1 MPQTPIDFK
10 IIFRSLPV
18 IGMILLPDSPNF
30 TIAEVTDDLLRLSNN
45 RKEDIIGKS
54 FFHFLRNNPSDA
66 EVFRHSFSQVINTG
80 NPHRIDLQR
89 YDVKSP
95 DGVPQELYW
104 SPFSK
109 PVFNEIGELE
119 YIFHISEN
127 ITEKILSKKEAEVAK
142 YNFEYY
148 LTNAAGPFAILTGR
162 KFEFTFANA
171 AYVELMNGRQLVGK
185 TLEEAIPEI
194 KGQSFILLLQQVY
207 DTGIPFHA
215 TEIAATALFDGSIEQ
230 STRYFNLSY
239 TPIKDHN
246 GNIMG
251 ILASGYDVTTEVL
264 LKHENEKHIVN
275 QEAYSLFMQAPV
287 GFSLLLGDD
296 HKVELVNAM
305 ALRFTGR
312 GEESIGKPVV
322 EVMPEIEKQGYI
334 KLLDRVKRDGESFN
348 LKESAVRLVKDGV
361 EKMIYLDIFFHPF
374 YQDKKIAGVL
384 ALFMNVSERVAIK
397 RNVEEMRERFETMA
411 NNIPN
416 LAWIANSDG
425 EVFWYNNR
433 WYQYTGTSPEE
444 VEGWAWQ
451 SVHDPKN
458 LPAVMENWKQSVT
471 TGEPFEMIFSL
482 RGANKI
488 YRPFLTRIVP
498 IRDNHGKI
506 IRWLGTSTDITK
518 QKELE
523 KMKDDFMSIA
533 SHELKTPLTTI
544 KAYGQLAEDMLR
556 ERGDKKTLETIRRM
570 GKQVTKLNLLIDD
583 LLDVTKIQKGKLI
596 YKEEFFDLN
605 ELLVEVIDDM
615 QRTTSSHKIE
625 YNLDTTSEI
634 FGDRNKIGQVI
645 NNLISNSIKYSP
657 NANAINISTYI
668 EQEGVKLAVEDFG
681 IGIMTKNFKK
691 IFAQFY
697 RVSGENQLTFSGMGI
712 GLFICREIVT
722 RHGGKI
728 WLRSKIKSGST
739 FYIWL
744 PFDYKN
750 TEKKNGWAKNA
761 QVQ

>member
-1 MPQTPIDFK
+1 MPQSPIDYTC
-10 IIFRSLPV
+10 IFQSLPAV
-18 IGMILLPDSPNF
+18 GMILLPDSPHF
-30 TIAEVTDDLLRLSNN
+30 TIVDVTNELLKFSNK
-45 RKEDIIGKS
+45 RKEDIVGKS
-54 FFHFLRNNPSDA
+54 FFSVFHGGSRDA
-66 EVFRHSFSQVINTG
+66 EIFMHSFSKVINTG
-80 NPHRIDLQR
+80 TPDRIEALR
-89 YDVKSP
+89 YDLENA
-95 DGVPQELYW
+95 DGVSEEFYW
-104 SPFSK
+104 SPVST
-109 PVFNEIGELE
+109 PVFNESKELE
-119 YIFHISEN
+119 YILHISEN
-127 ITEKILSKKEAEVAK
+127 ITEEIRSTKEAETAK
-142 YNFEYY
+142 NNFEYY
-148 LTNAAGPFAILTGR
+148 LNSAAAPVAILTGR
-162 KFEFTFANA
+162 EFEFTFANE
-171 AYVELMNGRQLVGK
+171 AYIELMNGRQLLGK
-185 TLEEAIPEI
+185 SLNEAIPEI
-194 KGQSFILLLQQVY
+194 KDQPFITFLQQVFE
-207 DTGIPFHA
+207 TGIPFH
-215 TEIAATALFDGSIEQ
+215 TSEIAATALFDGNTEPT
-230 STRYFNLSY
+230 TRYFNLSY
-239 TPIKDHN
+239 TPIKNDN
-246 GNIMG
+246 GAIIG
-251 ILASGYDVTTEVL
+251 ILASGYDVTKEVL
-264 LKHENEKHIVN
+264 LKHENEKHVVN
-275 QEAYSLFMQAPV
+275 QEAYNLFMQAPV

-296 HKVELVNAM
+296 HKIELVNAM

-322 EVMPEIEKQGYI
+322 KVLPEIERQGYI
-334 KLLDRVKRDGESFN
+334 KMLDRVKQHGESFN

-416 LAWIANSDG
+416 LAWIANADG
-425 EVFWYNNR
+425 EIFWYNNR
-433 WYQYTGTSPEE
+433 WYEYTGTALQD
-444 VEGWAWQ
+444 VEGWGWQ
-451 SVHDPKN
+451 SVNDPKS
-458 LPAVMENWKQSVT
+458 LPVILEGWKQGLKS
-471 TGEPFEMIFSL
+471 GEPFEMILSL
-482 RGANKI
+482 RGADKI
-488 YRPFLTRIVP
+488 FRPFLTRVVP
-498 IRDNHGKI
+498 IRDNYGKI
-506 IRWLGTSTDITK
+506 IRWLGTNTDITK
-518 QKELE
+518 QKEVE
-523 KMKDDFMSIA
+523 KMKDDFISIA

-556 ERGDKKTLETIRRM
+556 ERGDKKMLETIRRM

-615 QRTTSSHKIE
+615 QRTTATHKIE
-625 YNLDTTSEI
+625 YKLDDTAQI

-657 NANAINISTYI
+657 NANIIDISTQL
-668 EQEGVKLAVEDFG
+668 EEEGVKLAVQDFG

-712 GLFICREIVT
+712 GLFICREIVA

-750 TEKKNGWAKNA
+750 TVKKNVSHGL
-761 QVQ
+761 

>member
-10 IIFRSLPV
+10 SIFKSLPA
-18 IGMILLPDSPNF
+18 IAMILLPDSPIF

-45 RKEDIIGKS
+45 KKEDIIGKS
-54 FFHFLRNNPSDA
+54 FFHFLQNNPHDA
-66 EVFRHSFSQVINTG
+66 EVFRHSFSQVISTG
-80 NPHRIDLQR
+80 IPHRIELQR
-89 YDVKSP
+89 YDIKNS
-95 DGVPQELYW
+95 DGVLQELYW
-104 SPFSK
+104 APFST
-109 PVFNEIGELE
+109 PVFNEAGELE
-119 YIFHISEN
+119 YIFHLSEN
-127 ITEKILSKKEAEVAK
+127 ITEKILSKKEAEAAK

-148 LTNAAGPFAILTGR
+148 LANAAGPFAILTGR
-162 KFEFTFANA
+162 KFEFTFANE
-171 AYVELMNGRQLVGK
+171 AYVELMNGRELVGK

-194 KGQSFILLLQQVY
+194 KDQSFILLLQKVY
-207 DTGIPFHA
+207 DTGVPFHA
-215 TEIAATALFDGSIEQ
+215 MEIAATASFGGDSEPT
-230 STRYFNLSY
+230 TRYFNLSY

-246 GNIMG
+246 GTIIG
-251 ILASGYDVTTEVL
+251 ILASGYDITNEVL
-264 LKHENEKHIVN
+264 LKNENEKQILN
-275 QEAYSLFMQAPV
+275 QEAYNLFMQAPV

-296 HKVELVNAM
+296 HKIELVNAM

-312 GEESIGKPVV
+312 GEESVGKPVV

-374 YQDKKIAGVL
+374 YQDEKIAGVL

-416 LAWIANSDG
+416 LAWIANANG
-425 EVFWYNNR
+425 EIFWYNNR
-433 WYQYTGTSPEE
+433 WYEYTGTSPDE
-444 VEGWAWQ
+444 VAGWGWQ
-451 SVHDPKN
+451 SVNDPKN
-458 LPAVMENWKQSVT
+458 LPAVLETWKRSLT
-471 TGEPFEMIFSL
+471 TGEPFEMTLSL
-482 RGANKI
+482 RGADKI

-506 IRWLGTSTDITK
+506 IRWLGTNTDITK
-518 QKELE
+518 QKEVE
-523 KMKDDFMSIA
+523 KMKDDFISIA

-556 ERGDKKTLETIRRM
+556 ENGDKKTLETIRRM
-570 GKQVTKLNLLIDD
+570 GKQVSKLNLLIDD

-596 YKEEFFDLN
+596 YKEEFFDSN

-615 QRTTSSHKIE
+615 QRTITTHKIE
-625 YNLDTTSEI
+625 YKLDRTAQI

-657 NANAINISTYI
+657 KANTINISTQI
-668 EQEGVKLAVEDFG
+668 EEEGVKVAIQDFG
-681 IGIMTKNFKK
+681 IGIMSKNFKK
-691 IFAQFY
+691 IFTQFY
-697 RVSGENQLTFSGMGI
+697 RVSGENQLIFSGMGI
-712 GLFICREIVT
+712 GLFICREIVA

-744 PFDYKN
+744 PFNYKN
-750 TEKKNGWAKNA
+750 TVKKNVSVGL
-761 QVQ
+761 

>member
-10 IIFRSLPV
+10 SIFKSLPV

-30 TIAEVTDDLLRLSNN
+30 TIAEVTDDLLRLSNK

-54 FFHFLRNNPSDA
+54 FFHFLQNNIHDA
-66 EVFRHSFSQVINTG
+66 EVFRHSFSKVISTG
-80 NPHRIDLQR
+80 NPHRIELQR
-89 YDVKSP
+89 YDIKNS

-104 SPFSK
+104 SPFSR
-109 PVFNEIGELE
+109 PVFDEAGDLE

-127 ITEKILSKKEAEVAK
+127 ITERILSKKEAEAAK

-148 LTNAAGPFAILTGR
+148 LANAVGPFAVLTGR
-162 KFEFTFANA
+162 KFEFTFANG
-171 AYVELMNGRQLVGK
+171 AYLELMNGRELVGK
-185 TLEEAIPEI
+185 TLEEAIPELNN
-194 KGQSFILLLQQVY
+194 QSFILLLQQVY

-215 TEIAATALFDGSIEQ
+215 TEIAATAFFNGDIEP

-246 GNIMG
+246 ADIMG
-251 ILASGYDVTTEVL
+251 ILASGYDVTKEVL
-264 LKHENEKHIVN
+264 LKHESEKHIVN
-275 QEAYSLFMQAPV
+275 QEAYNLFMQAPV

-296 HKVELVNAM
+296 HKIELVNAM

-312 GEESIGKPVV
+312 GEESVGRPIV

-374 YQDKKIAGVL
+374 YKDKKIAGVL

-416 LAWIANSDG
+416 LAWIANADG
-425 EVFWYNNR
+425 EIFWYNNR
-433 WYQYTGTSPEE
+433 WYEYTGTLPAE
-444 VEGWAWQ
+444 VEGWGWQ

-458 LPAVMENWKQSVT
+458 LPAVLENWKQSLT
-471 TGEPFEMIFSL
+471 TGEPFEMTLSL
-482 RGANKI
+482 RGTDKI
-488 YRPFLTRIVP
+488 FRPFLTRIVP

-518 QKELE
+518 QKEVE
-523 KMKDDFMSIA
+523 KMKDDFISIA

-544 KAYGQLAEDMLR
+544 KAYGQLAEDMLS
-556 ERGDKKTLETIRRM
+556 ESGDKKTLETIRRM
-570 GKQVTKLNLLIDD
+570 GKQVTKLNLLVDD

-615 QRTTSSHKIE
+615 QRTTATHKIE
-625 YNLDTTSEI
+625 YKLDSTAQI

-657 NANAINISTYI
+657 NANAINISTQL
-668 EQEGVKLAVEDFG
+668 EEDVVKLGVQDFG

-712 GLFICREIVT
+712 GLFICREIVA

-739 FYIWL
+739 FYISL
-744 PFDYKN
+744 PLDYRSVV
-750 TEKKNGWAKNA
+750 KKN
-761 QVQ
+761 VSIDL